1 MSLSSTVIPAWSIKD
16 DSYVRLQIR
25 WPTFEA
31 SIPACTGYTSL
42 VTTDP
47 RRSLPSVDAILVALP
62 GLPAGGRERALAT
75 EAAREVLAEARDGAR
90 AGAQP
95 SLQELASRTRLV
107 IERRLAPSLVR
118 VINASGVIL
127 QTNLGRA
134 PLGRAALEA
143 IAEAAAYSNL
153 EFDLGPGTRG
163 SRHDHVR
170 DMIRRATGAEDG
182 LTVNNNAAA
191 LFMVLHVFAQ
201 GREVI
206 VSRGQAVEI
215 GGGFRIPD
223 VLRQSGARLVEVGTT
238 NRTYA
243 SDYEAAVTPDTAA
256 ILRVHTSNFQVV
268 GFTAEPTVDELAS
281 VAAQKGVLLI
291 DDLGSG
297 CLVETRAYGL
307 AHEPTVQE
315 SLSAG
320 SDLALFSGDKL
331 LGGPQSGIIA
341 GRSDLVAELR
351 RHPLARAL
359 RLDKLTIAALNA
371 TLMQYVLGRQDSG
384 IPVWEMLRREPA
396 SLRRR
401 ARRWARAAGE
411 RGTIV
416 RSRTMVGGG
425 SLPGQGVETW
435 CAAITHA
442 DGADGLARHLRER
455 YAPVIGRIEN
465 GAVLLDP
472 RTVDPTDD
480 RIVEEAVTRVLSES
494 GG

>member
-1 MSLSSTVIPAWSIKD
+1 MN
-16 DSYVRLQIR
+16 
-25 WPTFEA
+25 
-31 SIPACTGYTSL
+31 
-42 VTTDP
+42 TDP
-47 RRSLPSVDAILVALP
+47 RRRLPSVDAILTVLP
-62 GLPAGGRERALAT
+62 GLPASGPERILAA
-75 EAAREVLAEARDGAR
+75 EAVREVLADARETTF

-95 SLQELASRTRLV
+95 SVEELAARTRLA
-107 IERRLAPSLVR
+107 IERRLVPSLVR

-143 IAEAAAYSNL
+143 MAQAAAYSNL
-153 EFDLGPGTRG
+153 EFDLSAGARG
-163 SRHDHVR
+163 SRHEHVR

-182 LTVNNNAAA
+182 LVVNNNAAA
-191 LFMVLHVFAQ
+191 LFMVLQVFAQ

-206 VSRGQAVEI
+206 VSRGEAVEI

-243 SDYEAAVTPDTAA
+243 SDYETAITADTAA
-256 ILRVHTSNFQVV
+256 ILRVHTSNFQVI
-268 GFTAEPTVDELAS
+268 GFTTEPSVSELAT
-281 VAAQKGVLLI
+281 VARRRGVLVI

-331 LGGPQSGIIA
+331 LGGPQCGIIA
-341 GRSDLVAELR
+341 GKSELVAELR

-359 RLDKLTIAALNA
+359 RVDKLTIAALNA

-384 IPVWEMLRREPA
+384 VPVWEMLRREPA

-401 ARRWARAAGE
+401 ARRWARTAGE
-411 RGTIV
+411 GGAV
-416 RSRTMVGGG
+416 VPSRTMVGGG
-425 SLPGQGVETW
+425 SLPGQGVQTW
-435 CAAITHA
+435 CAAVTHPE
-442 DGADGLARHLRER
+442 GANTLARRLREWET
-455 YAPVIGRIEN
+455 PVIGRIEN
-465 GAVLLDP
+465 DLVLLDP
-472 RTVDPTDD
+472 RTVDPADD
-480 RIVEEAVTRVLSES
+480 RLVEEAVTSVLRES

>member
-1 MSLSSTVIPAWSIKD
+1 M
-16 DSYVRLQIR
+16 
-25 WPTFEA
+25 
-31 SIPACTGYTSL
+31 TS
-42 VTTDP
+42 DP
-47 RRSLPSVDAILVALP
+47 RRNLPSVDAILVALP
-62 GLPAGGRERALAT
+62 GLPVSGPERTLAA
-75 EAAREVLAEARDGAR
+75 EAAREVLGEARKSALAEAR
-90 AGAQP
+90 P
-95 SLQELASRTRLV
+95 SLQELASRTRMV

-118 VINASGVIL
+118 VVNASGVIL

-143 IAEAAAYSNL
+143 MAEAGAYSNL
-153 EFDLGPGTRG
+153 EFDLGTGMRG
-163 SRHDHVR
+163 SRHEHLR

-182 LTVNNNAAA
+182 LVANNNAAA
-191 LFMVLHVFAQ
+191 LFMVLQVFGQ

-243 SDYEAAVTPDTAA
+243 SDYEAAITADTAA

-268 GFTAEPTVDELAS
+268 GFTAEPTVGELAE
-281 VAAQKGVLLI
+281 VARQRGVLLI

-341 GRSDLVAELR
+341 GRSELVAELR

-359 RLDKLTIAALNA
+359 RVDKLTIAALNA
-371 TLMQYVLGRQDSG
+371 TLMQYVLGRQDSA

-401 ARRWARAAGE
+401 ARRWARSAGE
-411 RGTIV
+411 RGVVV

-442 DGADGLARHLRER
+442 DGADGLARRLRER
-455 YAPVIGRIEN
+455 QAPVIGRIEN

-472 RTVDPTDD
+472 RTVEPADD
-480 RIVEEAVTRVLSES
+480 RLVDEAVSAVLSDS